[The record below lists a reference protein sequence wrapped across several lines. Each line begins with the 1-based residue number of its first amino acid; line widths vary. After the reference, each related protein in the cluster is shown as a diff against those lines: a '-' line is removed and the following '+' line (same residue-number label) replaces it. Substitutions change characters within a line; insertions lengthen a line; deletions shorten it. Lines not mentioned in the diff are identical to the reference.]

1 MKKKDLLFVGLLVA
15 VLLAYPYV
23 DRKFVAKIFPPKER
37 PAAAETAR
45 APEIPGE
52 SALSAPEAAAGA
64 DATAPEGAG
73 SAAGTA
79 PAVAEEAAEAAEEP
93 REETVFTL
101 ENGDLRLVLTSAGA
115 GVKRAEMLGFPLEE
129 NGTEPVAFDFS
140 GRVSGGAFVKGA
152 AAGAAFEAKKTGERS
167 VEFRRKLAG
176 GVEWTRTMELREKGF
191 VVDVADRFRNGGGTA
206 VSLEGFGLQTGTMG
220 NLPGEKRERLP
231 LLGADTLTGGRSV
244 DFWGGKFEKWF
255 PGQGRGEQTMTLMN
269 GKAGPASVD
278 WVAVKDKYF
287 TQILTPEGNFA
298 ERCEISAWR
307 GEPETVRSMLFFT
320 RTQVP
325 LEGVAARMTL
335 PAQEIAAGGE
345 LTQASTLYIGPKEYG
360 FLKANGYHQ
369 EDILQLG
376 FWRPIGILILK
387 IMVFFHDK
395 IPPHNYGLAI
405 ILLTFLIRIV
415 FWPLNRKSMLS
426 TRRMQEIQPELAAL
440 KERYKKDPQRQQQ
453 EMMKL
458 YREKKINPM
467 GGCLPML
474 IQIPVFFAL
483 FIVLRGAIEL
493 RHSSFLWIRDLSTPE
508 NLFADTLP
516 FALNLLPIFMG
527 FTMWLQQRMTPTSD
541 PQQQKMMLMM
551 PIIFT
556 LMFYSFPSG
565 LSLYWTVNQIM
576 MIVQL
581 ALMKRK
587 PAR

>member
-1 MKKKDLLFVGLLVA
+1 M
-15 VLLAYPYV
+15 
-23 DRKFVAKIFPPKER
+23 
-37 PAAAETAR
+37 
-45 APEIPGE
+45 
-52 SALSAPEAAAGA
+52 
-64 DATAPEGAG
+64 
-73 SAAGTA
+73 
-79 PAVAEEAAEAAEEP
+79 
-93 REETVFTL
+93 
-101 ENGDLRLVLTSAGA
+101 
-115 GVKRAEMLGFPLEE
+115 
-129 NGTEPVAFDFS
+129 
-140 GRVSGGAFVKGA
+140 
-152 AAGAAFEAKKTGERS
+152 
-167 VEFRRKLAG
+167 
-176 GVEWTRTMELREKGF
+176 
-191 VVDVADRFRNGGGTA
+191 
-206 VSLEGFGLQTGTMG
+206 
-220 NLPGEKRERLP
+220 PGEKRERLP
-231 LLGADTLTGGRSV
+231 LLGADTLTEGRGV

-255 PGQGRGEQTMTLMN
+255 PGQGRGEQTTTLMN
-269 GKAGPASVD
+269 GKAGATSVD

-287 TQILTPEGNFA
+287 TQILMPAETFA

-325 LEGVAARMTL
+325 LEGVAARITL

-360 FLKANGYHQ
+360 FLKANGFHQ

-474 IQIPVFFAL
+474 VQIPVFFAL

-541 PQQQKMMLMM
+541 PQQQKMMLLM
-551 PIIFT
+551 PVIFT

-581 ALMKRK
+581 AAMKKK
-587 PAR
+587 PAAVPAEAERSAGGRKK